1 MLGFPSQLAN
11 NGKRAHHNELE
22 RKRRDHIKDSFSGLK
37 DAIPTLQ
44 VAPGKVVF
52 YEEIVLHQLF
62 DQGDKCSRA
71 QILKKA
77 SEYIAFMRRKNG
89 SHTNDIEDLRRQ
101 NAHLENQIRAME
113 KAKSTGNFS
122 STGLTQHATP
132 DFDREEEE
140 EDLENSA
147 IKNSQSGQAS
157 SENPEEP
164 QR

>member
-37 DAIPTLQ
+37 DAIPTL
-44 VAPGKVVF
+44 
-52 YEEIVLHQLF
+52 
-62 DQGDKCSRA
+62 QGDKCSRA

-101 NAHLENQIRAME
+101 NAHLENQIRSME

-122 STGLTQHATP
+122 SAGLPQHATP
-132 DFDREEEE
+132 DYDREEEE
-140 EDLENSA
+140 EDLENST

>member
-1 MLGFPSQLAN
+1 MF
-11 NGKRAHHNELE
+11 
-22 RKRRDHIKDSFSGLK
+22 
-37 DAIPTLQ
+37 
-44 VAPGKVVF
+44 VF
-52 YEEIVLHQLF
+52 L
-62 DQGDKCSRA
+62 QGDKCSRA

-122 STGLTQHATP
+122 SASIPHSATP
-132 DFDREEEE
+132 DYDREEEE
-140 EDLENSA
+140 EDLEDST

-157 SENPEEP
+157 SDPEEP